1 MPRSGGVISITDNHA
16 PRLLRMAP
24 AIVEPLIR
32 DEVEAGVRLIAEEAQ
47 FSIRDGAVSGS
58 AHVASLP
65 GEAPN
70 NDTGEL
76 ADGIRVGEVTKEG
89 GHIASYAES
98 TADYAG
104 YLERG
109 TSRMAERPY
118 MAPASRRSRGKI
130 IRSLVDRLRKGRA

>member
-1 MPRSGGVISITDNHA
+1 MITLTDNHA
-16 PRLLRMAP
+16 PRLLLMTP
-24 AIVEPLIR
+24 ARVEPLIR
-32 DEVEAGVRLIAEEAQ
+32 EEVEAGVHLIVEEAQ

-65 GEAPN
+65 GESPN
-70 NDTGEL
+70 NDTGVL
-76 ADGIRVGEVTKEG
+76 AEGIRTGEVTQEG

-104 YLERG
+104 YLEKG